1 MSARESII
9 PVFVPHLG
17 CPHNCVFCNQNRI
30 SGQLEP
36 ATPQTVTDEIENA
49 AAFLPKGGKRQ
60 LAFYGGSFTAI
71 PAAEQEA
78 LLGAAKTY
86 LDRGEIN
93 AIRLS
98 TRPDAIDETVLERLH
113 RYGVETVELGAQS
126 MDAQVL
132 RRSARGHTAEDVE
145 RASKLI
151 KASGFRL
158 ILQMMTGLPGDTAE
172 KDIETARK
180 IIALEPDG
188 VRIYPTV
195 IVRDTALYDMWR
207 AGKYREH
214 TVEDAVSVCAQL
226 VPLFEAAGIPIIRL
240 GLNPTDDLSG
250 GDAAGGAYHPAL
262 GELVRSRIMLQ
273 KAREL
278 LDNSTVTSPITGR
291 VQKINENDTTASDGK
306 PAAYITIQQS
316 GAYRV
321 KGVLGELQRGSL
333 KEGDRVKLVP
343 RTEENAAWTGTVT
356 LVDYENPTQGSDT
369 DRYSGMSSDEMTSA
383 SRYPFY
389 VELDSTDGLM
399 LGQHLYIELDTGTDA
414 PGVGI
419 SGTFLCYNEDGSAYV
434 WAEKGGKLE
443 KRAVTLGDY
452 DPMTD
457 VQKITEGLSLEDYIA
472 YPDPELCRSGAPTTH
487 DQPVVETEPVMEPA
501 VEEGG
506 GM

>member
-1 MSARESII
+1 MKRK
-9 PVFVPHLG
+9 L
-17 CPHNCVFCNQNRI
+17 
-30 SGQLEP
+30 
-36 ATPQTVTDEIENA
+36 A
-49 AAFLPKGGKRQ
+49 AALVCA
-60 LAFYGGSFTAI
+60 LCLTLSACGGSGTAVYV
-71 PAAEQEA
+71 Q
-78 LLGAAKTY
+78 
-86 LDRGEIN
+86 
-93 AIRLS
+93 S
-98 TRPDAIDETVLERLH
+98 VERLAAMGGIAPGN
-113 RYGVETVELGAQS
+113 RFLGLVVS
-126 MDAQVL
+126 E
-132 RRSARGHTAEDVE
+132 HTAEVTRDADKTIQELLVKEGDDVKEGQALFSYDTEELQLNLDKKNLELEQLKSSIESYKEKIKTLE
-145 RASKLI
+145 RERSGLSGTAKL
-151 KASGFRL
+151 
-158 ILQMMTGLPGDTAE
+158 Q
-172 KDIETARK
+172 
-180 IIALEPDG
+180 
-188 VRIYPTV
+188 Y
-195 IVRDTALYDMWR
+195 
-207 AGKYREH
+207 
-214 TVEDAVSVCAQL
+214 TVEIQSAQ
-226 VPLFEAAGIPIIRL
+226 VDQKEA
-240 GLNPTDDLSG
+240 
-250 GDAAGGAYHPAL
+250 
-262 GELVRSRIMLQ
+262 ELKLKTKEDEVK
-273 KAREL
+273 KAQEL

-291 VQKINENDTTASDGK
+291 VQKINENDTTDSDGK

-369 DRYSGMSSDEMTSA
+369 DRYYGSSSDEMTTA

-419 SGTFLCYNEDGSAYV
+419 SGAFLCYNEDGSAYV

-457 VQKITEGLSLEDYIA
+457 VQKITGGLSVEDYIA

-487 DQPVVETEPVMEPA
+487 DQPVVDTEPVMEP
-501 VEEGG
+501 EEGG